1 MIFRFSL
8 FVLEMLSFSSFNSVR
23 ADLLEARLMLPKPR
37 EERSRL
43 LLAALRRPKL
53 FFRSLVWL
61 FCCGSSSFFEL
72 LNKDKLVMD
81 LLLKMMCSK

>member
-23 ADLLEARLMLPKPR
+23 ADLLEALLMLPNPR

-53 FFRSLVWL
+53 FFRSLV
-61 FCCGSSSFFEL
+61 
-72 LNKDKLVMD
+72 
-81 LLLKMMCSK
+81 